1 MIIMV
6 VATHPDDEV
15 LGCGGVMAKHSA
27 AGDEVHVLVVTRGS
41 EEIYPKVEIEATRLE
56 MKQAHAILGVRST
69 TFLDFPA
76 PKLDTI
82 PQHQIVDTISKEI
95 KRLQPEVIYLPHR
108 GDIHG
113 DHRAVYHAVLV
124 AARPQTGSPVRK
136 LLSYETLSETEW
148 APPVPDEGFI
158 PDRVRGYLEV
168 SGEEVGS
175 IRMLQ
180 KPDEGI
186 PTPTIIECN
195 KSACPPAWQ
204 HGQSGSSR
212 GIHAGKGD
220 RSVNPKNDWQSLCKP
235 DDLSSTT
242 DYTDGTDLKVS
253 LQNCSW
259 NN

>member
-95 KRLQPEVIYLPHR
+95 KRLQPEVIYLPTGGTSTATTAQCTMR
-108 GDIHG
+108 CWWQP
-113 DHRAVYHAVLV
+113 
-124 AARPQTGSPVRK
+124 ARKRVHPSGNCFHMKRYPR
-136 LLSYETLSETEW
+136 LSGRR
-148 APPVPDEGFI
+148 PC
-158 PDRVRGYLEV
+158 
-168 SGEEVGS
+168 
-175 IRMLQ
+175 RMRDSSR
-180 KPDEGI
+180 PCSWI
-186 PTPTIIECN
+186 
-195 KSACPPAWQ
+195 
-204 HGQSGSSR
+204 SGSFWR
-212 GIHAGKGD
+212 
-220 RSVNPKNDWQSLCKP
+220 RSWKH
-235 DDLSSTT
+235 
-242 DYTDGTDLKVS
+242 
-253 LQNCSW
+253 
-259 NN
+259 